1 MFIIIVFD
9 RSFERPT
16 HNKLVHCYHLAN
28 KKFQYQHLL
37 CKSNSR
43 LTANF
48 INKSLVRH
56 TDHCTLNY
64 NQLVNHMTIIIVVI
78 LVRSI
83 HHLVVVV
90 ILRCMCCCLVCKQLL
105 ILVQHTLL
113 MHSLDYCLEQHLDR
127 SHTSL
132 LK

>member
-16 HNKLVHCYHLAN
+16 DNKLVHYYHLAN
-28 KKFQYQHLL
+28 NKLQCQHLL

-64 NQLVNHMTIIIVVI
+64 NQLVNHIIIVVI

-83 HHLVVVV
+83 HHPVVVV
-90 ILRCMCCCLVCKQLL
+90 ILRCMCLVCKQLL